1 MELPTCP
8 ATRYH
13 STPASHD
20 RGPNNGSA
28 TVSPATAASVAT
40 TQSTQRETATSD
52 IHGTGRVRRRTPA
65 NFPAPAASGRQR
77 LVDRV
82 RIPEAE
88 AVTVRGFEQVAID
101 QSPPLCRVDV
111 VGHVA
116 PDDASVERPRSKP
129 PDADRRRPA
138 LGFSTLLSIRG
149 IRSHMSEQD
158 AADEEGE
165 DRAGEGTD
173 GSAEN
178 GVSEGDATP
187 DAADGAADSTGDT
200 DHEGTDAEDGEATV
214 DEDLVER
221 VAESDPETVATELAA
236 LRERVDGLEAELDE
250 RDDEIEDL
258 ESELKRKQADFQN
271 YKKRME
277 KRREQEKQR
286 ATEDLVERLVDVRDN
301 LVRALDQEE
310 EGADAEDIRGGVETT
325 LSQFDRVLE
334 DENVDIVDPEPG
346 EEVDPHTHEV
356 LMRVDSDQPEGT
368 IDEVH
373 RPGYVMAEKVLQTAQ
388 VTVSDGDEGDGRT
401 RSETV

>member
-1 MELPTCP
+1 
-8 ATRYH
+8 
-13 STPASHD
+13 
-20 RGPNNGSA
+20 
-28 TVSPATAASVAT
+28 
-40 TQSTQRETATSD
+40 
-52 IHGTGRVRRRTPA
+52 
-65 NFPAPAASGRQR
+65 
-77 LVDRV
+77 
-82 RIPEAE
+82 
-88 AVTVRGFEQVAID
+88 
-101 QSPPLCRVDV
+101 
-111 VGHVA
+111 
-116 PDDASVERPRSKP
+116 
-129 PDADRRRPA
+129 
-138 LGFSTLLSIRG
+138 
-149 IRSHMSEQD
+149 MSEQD

-286 ATEDLVERLVDVRDN
+286 ATEDLVERLLDVRDN
-301 LVRALDQEE
+301 LVRALDQA
-310 EGADAEDIRGGVETT
+310 EGADAEDVRSGVETT
-325 LSQFDRVLE
+325 LAQFDRVLE
-334 DENVDIVDPEPG
+334 GENVDVVDPEPG

-368 IDEVH
+368 IDAVH

-388 VTVSDGDEGDGRT
+388 VTVSDGDEGDDRT